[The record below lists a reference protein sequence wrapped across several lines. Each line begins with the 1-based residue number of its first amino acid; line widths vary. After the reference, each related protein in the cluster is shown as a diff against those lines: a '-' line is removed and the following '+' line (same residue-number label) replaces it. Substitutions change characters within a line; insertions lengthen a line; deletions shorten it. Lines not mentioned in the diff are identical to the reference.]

1 MLKSMTGFGRGIYSE
16 GDLGFTIEMKSV
28 NHRFLDLN
36 IRMPRSLI
44 STEDKIRKIIS
55 KSLIRGKVDIF
66 ITQNNNGKNSDVVTF
81 NKELGD
87 SYIRCLTEI
96 KEMYNLEDEP
106 TLSLLSKFPDI
117 ITVEPAKI
125 DEEEVFKV
133 LKVALDEAI
142 ENIVLMR
149 VKEGEKLKEDLLKKL
164 QGIEKNVD
172 LLCELG
178 KETVENYRVK
188 LTERVDELL
197 VGSNINVDE
206 NRIAQEVAIFADKS
220 CVDEE
225 TVRLYSHINQMRDN
239 LNLDE
244 PVGRKLDFIVQ
255 EMNREAN
262 TIASKANDIRV
273 TNISINIKN
282 EIEKIREQIQNIE

>member
-36 IRMPRSLI
+36 IRMPRSLMA
-44 STEDKIRKIIS
+44 TEDKIRKIIS

-66 ITQNNNGKNSDVVTF
+66 ITENNSGKNSGVATF

-87 SYIRCLTEI
+87 SYFKCLTDI
-96 KEMYNLEDEP
+96 KEMYNLSDEP
-106 TLSLLSKFPDI
+106 TLSLISKFPDV
-117 ITVEPAKI
+117 ITVETAEL
-125 DEEEVFKV
+125 DEEEAFRV
-133 LKVALDEAI
+133 LKVALDEAV

-178 KETVENYRVK
+178 KDTVESYRVK
-188 LTERVDELL
+188 LSERVEELL
-197 VGSNINVDE
+197 DGSNISIDE

>member
-36 IRMPRSLI
+36 IRMPRSLMA
-44 STEDKIRKIIS
+44 TEDKIRKIIS

-66 ITQNNNGKNSDVVTF
+66 ITENNSGKNSGVATF

-87 SYIRCLTEI
+87 SYFKCLTDI
-96 KEMYNLEDEP
+96 KEMYNLSDEP
-106 TLSLLSKFPDI
+106 TLSLISKFPDV
-117 ITVEPAKI
+117 ITVETAEL
-125 DEEEVFKV
+125 DEEEAFRV
-133 LKVALDEAI
+133 LKVALDEAV

-178 KETVENYRVK
+178 KDTVESYRVK
-188 LTERVDELL
+188 LSERVEELL
-197 VGSNINVDE
+197 DGSNISIDE
-206 NRIAQEVAIFADKS
+206 NRITQEVAIFADKS

>member
-16 GDLGFTIEMKSV
+16 DNLGFTIEMKSV

-36 IRMPRSLI
+36 IRMPRSI
-44 STEDKIRKIIS
+44 MATEDKIRKIVS
-55 KSLIRGKVDIF
+55 KSLTRGKVDIF
-66 ITQNNNGKNSDVVTF
+66 ITQNNSGENSGVATF

-87 SYIRCLTEI
+87 SYFKCLTDI
-96 KEMYNLEDEP
+96 KKMYNLTDEP
-106 TLSLLSKFPDI
+106 TLSLLSKFPDV
-117 ITVEPAKI
+117 ITVEAAELN
-125 DEEEVFKV
+125 EEEAFRV

-172 LLCELG
+172 SLCELS
-178 KETVENYRVK
+178 KDTVESYRVK
-188 LTERVDELL
+188 LSERVEELL
-197 VGSNINVDE
+197 EGSNINVDE

-239 LNLDE
+239 LNLNE

-273 TNISINIKN
+273 TNISISLKN

>member
-1 MLKSMTGFGRGIYSE
+1 MTGFGRGIYSE

-36 IRMPRSLI
+36 IRMPRSLMA
-44 STEDKIRKIIS
+44 TEDKIRKIIS

-66 ITQNNNGKNSDVVTF
+66 ITENNSGKNSGVATF

-87 SYIRCLTEI
+87 SYFKCLTDI
-96 KEMYNLEDEP
+96 KEMYNLSDEP
-106 TLSLLSKFPDI
+106 TLSLISKFPDV
-117 ITVEPAKI
+117 ITVETAEL
-125 DEEEVFKV
+125 DEEEAFRV
-133 LKVALDEAI
+133 LKVALDEAV

-178 KETVENYRVK
+178 KDTVESYRVK
-188 LTERVDELL
+188 LSERVEELL
-197 VGSNINVDE
+197 DGSNISIDE

>member
-36 IRMPRSLI
+36 IRMPRSLMA
-44 STEDKIRKIIS
+44 TEDKIRKIIS

-66 ITQNNNGKNSDVVTF
+66 ITENNSGKNSGVATF

-87 SYIRCLTEI
+87 SYFKCLTDI
-96 KEMYNLEDEP
+96 KEMYHLSDEP
-106 TLSLLSKFPDI
+106 TLSLISKFPDV
-117 ITVEPAKI
+117 ITVETAEL
-125 DEEEVFKV
+125 DEEEAFRV
-133 LKVALDEAI
+133 LKVALDEAV

-178 KETVENYRVK
+178 KDTVESYRVK
-188 LTERVDELL
+188 LSERVEELL
-197 VGSNINVDE
+197 DGSNISIDE

>member
-36 IRMPRSLI
+36 IRMPRSLMA
-44 STEDKIRKIIS
+44 TEDKIRKIIS

-66 ITQNNNGKNSDVVTF
+66 ITENNSGKNSGVATF

-87 SYIRCLTEI
+87 SYFKCLTDI
-96 KEMYNLEDEP
+96 KEMYNLSDEP
-106 TLSLLSKFPDI
+106 TLSLISKFPDV
-117 ITVEPAKI
+117 ITVETAEL
-125 DEEEVFKV
+125 DEEEAFRV
-133 LKVALDEAI
+133 LKVALDEAV

-178 KETVENYRVK
+178 KDTVESYRVK
-188 LTERVDELL
+188 LSERVEELL
-197 VGSNINVDE
+197 DGSNISIDE

-244 PVGRKLDFIVQ
+244 PVGRKLDFIIQ
-255 EMNREAN
+255 EMNRETN
-262 TIASKANDIRV
+262 TIGSKSNDIDM
-273 TNISINIKN
+273 TNLVIDIKN
-282 EIEKIREQIQNIE
+282 ILEKIREQVQNIE

>member
-36 IRMPRSLI
+36 IRMPRSLMA
-44 STEDKIRKIIS
+44 TEDKIRKIIS

-66 ITQNNNGKNSDVVTF
+66 ITENNSGKNSGVATF

-87 SYIRCLTEI
+87 SYFKCLTDI
-96 KEMYNLEDEP
+96 KEMYNLSDEP
-106 TLSLLSKFPDI
+106 TLSLISKFPDV
-117 ITVEPAKI
+117 ITVETAEL
-125 DEEEVFKV
+125 DEEEAFRV
-133 LKVALDEAI
+133 LKVALDEAV

-178 KETVENYRVK
+178 KDTVESYRVK
-188 LTERVDELL
+188 LSERVEELL
-197 VGSNINVDE
+197 DGSNISIDE

-225 TVRLYSHINQMRDN
+225 TVILYSHINQMRDN